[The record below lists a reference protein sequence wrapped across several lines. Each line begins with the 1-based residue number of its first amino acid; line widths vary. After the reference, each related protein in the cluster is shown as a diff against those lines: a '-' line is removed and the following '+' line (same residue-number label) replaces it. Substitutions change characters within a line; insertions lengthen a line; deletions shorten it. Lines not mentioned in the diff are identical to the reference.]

1 MVLAKRM
8 TPYTTMFH
16 CPQLEN
22 PNTDDH
28 VTDEEDGH
36 NEEIVKE
43 EKPAKK
49 TWGCT
54 KKAMLMSPERG

>member
-1 MVLAKRM
+1 
-8 TPYTTMFH
+8 MFH

-22 PNTDDH
+22 TNTDDH
-28 VTDEEDGH
+28 VTDKEDGH